1 MVKTIKNPMQDK
13 KSEYLETIIS
23 NYETIN
29 HEVEGNINS
38 IKHQERELWKGVKD
52 DKIEEALTYCRNH
65 LGLLLANVKT
75 QMKDMVEAEVSKM
88 LTGFDSSIKFKGVSF
103 ARLSGSE
110 AIGLFKKKEHYR
122 NLSLNTDLFSKFD

>member
-1 MVKTIKNPMQDK
+1 
-13 KSEYLETIIS
+13 
-23 NYETIN
+23 
-29 HEVEGNINS
+29 
-38 IKHQERELWKGVKD
+38 LWKGVKD
-52 DKIEEALTYCRNH
+52 DKIEEALAYCRNH

-122 NLSLNTDLFSKFD
+122 NLSLNTDLFSKFEEKTKSEIFNGFNLSIPELENNP